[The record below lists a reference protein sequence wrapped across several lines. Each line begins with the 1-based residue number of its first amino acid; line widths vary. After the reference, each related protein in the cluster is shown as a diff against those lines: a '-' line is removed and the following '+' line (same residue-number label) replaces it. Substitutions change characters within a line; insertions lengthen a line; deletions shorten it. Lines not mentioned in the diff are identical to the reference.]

1 MKKIFRFLAQRR
13 SAPGK
18 IASSKEIFVPEKADK
33 NTETKAYTKLPM
45 VFDYTAYYDDNEFE
59 YPAKD
64 DSDENSLVNAKTKLI
79 CLNDENCT
87 AMLFSTDSQKY
98 ECCTN

>member
-18 IASSKEIFVPEKADK
+18 TALSKETFVPEKADK
-33 NTETKAYTKLPM
+33 KTETKAYTTLPM

-59 YPAKD
+59 YIAKD
-64 DSDENSLVNAKTKLI
+64 DSDENSLVNAETKLV

-87 AMLFSTDSQKY
+87 EMFFSSDSQKY